1 MNPLDRVMG
10 VLLDRSATV
19 EPRGAPQGTPIDTAR
34 LPLSDL
40 LLKGRKALLIAGA
53 ALTIGGFMA
62 HTAYVGVETVKA
74 LSDGVPTQTQMMHD
88 YTGNLNKLT
97 NTVDFMRGQPD
108 AAKSFFDLYQ
118 RNVEATAD
126 ATAAKLQL
134 VRAALTGGPGA
145 QSGPTV
151 R

>member
-1 MNPLDRVMG
+1 MNPIDRVMG

-19 EPRGAPQGTPIDTAR
+19 EPRGAPEGTPIDSAR

-40 LLKGRKALLIAGA
+40 LLKGRKALLVAGA
-53 ALTIGGFMA
+53 ALAIGGFMA

-74 LSDGVPTQTQMMHD
+74 LSDGMPSQSQMMHD
-88 YTGNLNKLT
+88 YTGNLNKMA
-97 NTVDFMRGQPD
+97 NTVDFLRGQPD

-118 RNVEATAD
+118 RNVEATAQ
-126 ATAAKLQL
+126 ATAAKLQV
-134 VRAALTGGPGA
+134 VRASLGGGP
-145 QSGPTV
+145 QSGPGV